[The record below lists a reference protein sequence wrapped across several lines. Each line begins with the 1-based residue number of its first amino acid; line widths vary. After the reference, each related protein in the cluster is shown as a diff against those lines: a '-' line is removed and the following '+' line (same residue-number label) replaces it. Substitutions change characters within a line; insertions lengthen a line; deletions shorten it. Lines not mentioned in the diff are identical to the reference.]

1 MSGARRQDRARFDA
15 RARTVVDRTHVG
27 DAHVAIAARRREH
40 GRWPGRRGF
49 DRGPSTYRRAHEHGL
64 VGAGRQRRASAG
76 RGVRR
81 QLRRVE
87 IAIQERAVAP
97 RAKFRDQARRK
108 LVLLGEIAGD
118 PQFPE
123 DELPMMTLRQG
134 LIGTRAQLRWAE
146 EVLPDLRARAGWVSR
161 SSPRRSTT
169 GAR

>member
-1 MSGARRQDRARFDA
+1 
-15 RARTVVDRTHVG
+15 
-27 DAHVAIAARRREH
+27 
-40 GRWPGRRGF
+40 
-49 DRGPSTYRRAHEHGL
+49 L